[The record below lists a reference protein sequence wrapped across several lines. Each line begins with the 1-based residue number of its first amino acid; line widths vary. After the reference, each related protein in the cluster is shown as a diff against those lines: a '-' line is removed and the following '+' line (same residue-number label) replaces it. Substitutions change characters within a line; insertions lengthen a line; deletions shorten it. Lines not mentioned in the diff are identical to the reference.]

1 MVRVRCLYSMEIHQN
16 HLFPVL
22 KGKQMKPVILVDHG
36 RMSTF
41 RFHKNK
47 NLRPRIEHQNVATF
61 PSTYIHIFFYDTQ
74 KTHGGINDSS

>member
-22 KGKQMKPVILVDHG
+22 KGKQMNPVILVDHG
-36 RMSTF
+36 RISNF

-47 NLRPRIEHQNVATF
+47 KLRQRLEKQRVATF
-61 PSTYIHIFFYDTQ
+61 PAAYINIFFSAKQ
-74 KTHGGINDSS
+74 KNKGGIHES

>member
-22 KGKQMKPVILVDHG
+22 KGKQANPFILVNHG
-36 RMSTF
+36 RISNF

-47 NLRPRIEHQNVATF
+47 KSWQRLEKQRVATF
-61 PSTYIHIFFYDTQ
+61 PAAYINIFFSAKQ
-74 KTHGGINDSS
+74 KKQRGNT